1 MRRIALA
8 ATVCVAVVAALG
20 PAPARTD
27 TTRSTVS
34 RATFTG
40 PGFDTCT
47 APSLKALS
55 AWLASPFRAVGIYV
69 GGANR
74 ACADGNL
81 SASWVAS
88 ATAGGW
94 SLFPLYVGLQA
105 PCVSDK
111 TLRRIDPASAA
122 AQGTAAA
129 TDAAARAQ
137 LFGLGPGV
145 PLYFDME
152 GYSTTDPACTQ
163 VVQRFVSAWVDEL
176 HALGYVAGIYGSAAS
191 TIRDMVPLACG
202 RQLPARP
209 GRHRQLEREPER
221 LRRSLRAG
229 RLLGQPPAHPPVPRR
244 AQRDLRRRDAEHR
257 RRLPG
262 RRGCR
267 RHRLGSGRWIDARRA
282 PSPRSTGSSAQAG
295 RRARFRRSRT

>member
-8 ATVCVAVVAALG
+8 ATVCVAVVAPLG

-105 PCVSDK
+105 PCVADK

-176 HALGYVAGIYGSAAS
+176 HVARLRG
-191 TIRDMVPLACG
+191 RDLRERRLDDPRHGAPRFG

-209 GRHRQLEREPER
+209 GRHRQLERKPER

-229 RLLGQPPAHPPVPRR
+229 RLLGPPPAHPPVPRR
-244 AQRDLRRRDAEHR
+244 PQRDLRRRDAEHR

-262 RRGCR
+262 RRGRR
-267 RHRLGSGRWIDARRA
+267 RHRLGSGGWLDAGGLRRLGRRA
-282 PSPRSTGSSAQAG
+282 RHRKLAE
-295 RRARFRRSRT
+295 RARFRRSRT